1 MRKRGKGRE
10 VEGWERESQRRG
22 RVEEERGK
30 RHRDLIA
37 VQLSVK
43 ASGRE
48 QCSLRHS
55 PRGRVG
61 ATERVREGRKARERD
76 GGKERG
82 VHISRGSF

>member
-1 MRKRGKGRE
+1 MGGR
-10 VEGWERESQRRG
+10 ERESQRRG

-61 ATERVREGRKARERD
+61 ARERVREGRKAREREMEGKRECIYL
-76 GGKERG
+76 GGLSEASLAFS
-82 VHISRGSF
+82 VL